1 MYSPKPAPFKF
12 ADPALKYRIDLN
24 MFELLEDYVSPEITI
39 PKSFLTDGATVPRIF
54 WCLIPPY
61 HRYLPAAIIHDYQC
75 DLGVDRHF
83 ALKLFRT
90 NLLRLGISAKYR
102 FVMYYGIK
110 AYIYWL
116 AFKEEVRKWL

>member
-1 MYSPKPAPFKF
+1 MGDVMKEFCFK
-12 ADPALKYRIDLN
+12 DPVVKYRIDLDR
-24 MFELLEDYVSPEITI
+24 FELLEDYESPEQTV
-39 PKSFLTDGATVPRIF
+39 PAHYLTDGATVPRIF
-54 WCLIPPY
+54 QSFVPKY
-61 HRYLPAAIIHDYQC
+61 GRYFPAAIIHDYQC
-75 DLGVDRHF
+75 DIGVDRHL